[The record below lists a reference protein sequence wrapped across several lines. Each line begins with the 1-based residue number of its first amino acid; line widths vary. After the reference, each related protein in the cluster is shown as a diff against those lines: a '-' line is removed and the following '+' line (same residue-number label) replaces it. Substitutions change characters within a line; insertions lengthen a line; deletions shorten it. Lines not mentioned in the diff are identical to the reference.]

1 MNDNVSPR
9 SHLATFV
16 LSLLLFCTGFGG
28 LHRLYTGHL
37 ISGLIQM
44 LTGGGFFVWQ
54 IIDIIRI
61 CSGSFEDGEGRLVE
75 RD

>member
-28 LHRLYTGHL
+28 LHRLYTGHI
-37 ISGLIQM
+37 ISGLIQ
-44 LTGGGFFVWQ
+44 LFTGGGFFVWQ
-54 IIDIIRI
+54 ILDIIRI
-61 CSGSFEDGEGRLVE
+61 CCGSFTDGEGRPVE